1 MVFNK
6 SSFGTRQAKHRQA
19 NGCSRGGSCEFCHAR
34 SVVFAVPSTVKQK
47 QTPNVSMPK
56 INHRVALSFAQLPDG
71 DLSDFSTSTITG
83 MTGNPL
89 FPAPTVSL
97 TVLQPLTATFV
108 TKVAAAADGGRFA
121 TAEKN
126 EAREDLIAA
135 LRQNASYVQSIAGTD
150 LPGLLS
156 SGFLAAS
163 NNTVSTP
170 LPKPVVDN
178 IDNFQSTKLMMRL
191 KQIPNYR
198 AIEARRK
205 QGTGDWQNSGIFTKA
220 SRIEQ
225 SDLIPGQTYDFQF
238 RAIGGST
245 GYSDWSDPISHMAT

>member
-1 MVFNK
+1 M
-6 SSFGTRQAKHRQA
+6 AKL
-19 NGCSRGGSCEFCHAR
+19 
-34 SVVFAVPSTVKQK
+34 
-47 QTPNVSMPK
+47 
-56 INHRVALSFAQLPDG
+56 NHRVAISFAQLPDG
-71 DLSDFSTSTITG
+71 DLSDFSTCTIAG
-83 MTGNPL
+83 MSGNAL
-89 FPAPTVSL
+89 FTAPIVALSVVT
-97 TVLQPLTATFV
+97 TLTATFV
-108 TKVAAAADGGRFA
+108 TKVAAAADGGRLA

-126 EAREDLIAA
+126 VARGELIAA
-135 LRQNASYVQSIAGTD
+135 LRQNASYVQSITGTD

-191 KQIPNYR
+191 KHIPNYR

-205 QGTGDWQNSGIFTKA
+205 QGTGDWQNSGIFTKS
-220 SRIEQ
+220 SRIVQDE
-225 SDLIPGQTYDFQF
+225 LTPGQTYDFQF

-245 GYSDWSDPISHMAT
+245 GYSDWSDTISHMAT

>member
-1 MVFNK
+1 
-6 SSFGTRQAKHRQA
+6 
-19 NGCSRGGSCEFCHAR
+19 
-34 SVVFAVPSTVKQK
+34 
-47 QTPNVSMPK
+47 MPK

-71 DLSDFSTSTITG
+71 DLSDFSTSTTTG
-83 MTGNPL
+83 MQGNAL
-89 FPAPTVSL
+89 FPAPTVALSL
-97 TVLQPLTATFV
+97 VTTLTTTFV
-108 TKVAAAADGGRFA
+108 TKVAAAADGGRLA

-126 EAREDLIAA
+126 EARAAVIAA
-135 LRQNASYVQSIAGTD
+135 LRQNASYVQSITGTD

-163 NNTVSTP
+163 TNTTSSP

-178 IDNFQSTKLMMRL
+178 IDNFQSTKLMIRL
-191 KQIPNYR
+191 KHIPNYR

-205 QGTGDWQNSGIFTKA
+205 TGNTDWQNSGIFTKA
-220 SRIEQ
+220 ARIEQ
-225 SDLIPGQTYDFQF
+225 GDLIPGQTYDMQF

>member
-1 MVFNK
+1 M
-6 SSFGTRQAKHRQA
+6 AKLNQ
-19 NGCSRGGSCEFCHAR
+19 
-34 SVVFAVPSTVKQK
+34 
-47 QTPNVSMPK
+47 
-56 INHRVALSFAQLPDG
+56 RVALSFAQLPDG
-71 DLSDFSTSTITG
+71 DLSDFSTSTIAG

-89 FPAPTVSL
+89 FTAPTVALSVV
-97 TVLQPLTATFV
+97 TTLTATFV
-108 TKVAAAADGGRFA
+108 TKVAAAADGGRLA
-121 TAEKN
+121 KAEKDV
-126 EAREDLIAA
+126 AREELIAA

-163 NNTVSTP
+163 TNTTSAP

-191 KQIPNYR
+191 KAIPNYR

-205 QGTGDWQNSGIFTKA
+205 QGAGDWQSSGIFTKS

-225 SDLIPGQTYDFQF
+225 EDLIPGQMYDFQF

-245 GYSDWSDPISHMAT
+245 GYSDWSDTISHMAT